1 MGNFINFTLRTKRI
15 TRSKWSI
22 LIFFLILLIDLS
34 PLMGMDSINE
44 TPTEQTQLIT
54 VCLSI
59 KGAKVVELEETD
71 EIITLDYCS
80 DSDERGVML
89 SSVAKYEP
97 LPHFPIEIWKRIFGE
112 VLDSYPSQ
120 YILGHTALLQSL
132 SQASHE
138 LFYSFPSLNL
148 FRKMARFQFN
158 YNCFLKGYDFAANLL
173 DPKVEWIEKFM
184 NLKGKLTGISIINQ
198 NHLKANQWRFEKE
211 FLQIISN
218 NYQAMSQKLNDIEQ
232 NVIQYTKNNPACLQ
246 DKLVV
251 VALNGLLADDNKS
264 LPDYSFQPRKEYKR
278 FFGNPKLITLGA
290 LVIVG
295 SCLWTGIKLYNSYP
309 QNESMQAYYTLLN
322 LSHVPYSDS
331 LMPCFNYNTYNPWG
345 FRKEQ
350 PTKIT
355 VWAQGEAWDKFFG
368 ERHGY
373 SDGFG
378 TFNPPPFRYRDT
390 RHGWSYWSSK
400 SIDNWIE
407 KFSSL
412 NTINY
417 TQLASEVIPF
427 FNTTVSRGV
436 NYICYPTSDYKD
448 IFCYSAYT
456 KDCVVDGGLC
466 LEIIRGSAE
475 CAKTLIID
483 GWKSQRNTYYG
494 LSCFFSFCYIVLCV
508 MGFVL

>member
-1 MGNFINFTLRTKRI
+1 MGNFINFTLRTKQI
-15 TRSKWSI
+15 ARSKCSI

-44 TPTEQTQLIT
+44 TPTEQTKLIT
-54 VCLSI
+54 DCLSI
-59 KGAKVVELEETD
+59 QGANVVELEETD
-71 EIITLDYCS
+71 EIIALDYCS

-97 LPHFPIEIWKRIFGE
+97 LPHFPIEIWKQIFGE

-138 LFYSFPSLNL
+138 LFYSFSSIDLL
-148 FRKMARFQFN
+148 RKMARFQFN

-173 DPKVEWIEKFM
+173 DLKVEWIKKFM
-184 NLKGKLTGISIINQ
+184 KLKGKLTGISLTNQ
-198 NHLKANQWRFEKE
+198 KLLKADLWRFEKE
-211 FLQIISN
+211 FLRIISN
-218 NYQAMSQKLNDIEQ
+218 NHQSLSHNINNIEK

-246 DKLVV
+246 DKSVV
-251 VALNGLLADDNKS
+251 IALNALLGDGDQS
-264 LPDYSFQPRKEYKR
+264 LPPYSYQPRREYKR

-295 SCLWTGIKLYNSYP
+295 GCLWTGIKLYNSYP
-309 QNESMQAYYTLLN
+309 ENESIQAYYALLN

-331 LMPCFNYNTYNPWG
+331 LMSCFNYNNYGIFEEST
-345 FRKEQ
+345 Q
-350 PTKIT
+350 IT
-355 VWAQGEAWDKFFG
+355 AWAQGEAWDKFFG
-368 ERHGY
+368 ERHEY
-373 SDGFG
+373 RDGFG
-378 TFNPPPFRYRDT
+378 IFSPPPFRYYD
-390 RHGWSYWSSK
+390 RHGWSEWHYD
-400 SIDNWIE
+400 SIKNWVQ

-417 TQLASEVIPF
+417 TQLSGEVIPL
-427 FNTTVSRGV
+427 FNTTVTRGI
-436 NYICYPTSDYKD
+436 NYTCYPTSDSKD
-448 IFCYSAYT
+448 IFCYTAYT

-475 CAKTLIID
+475 CAKNLIID
-483 GWKSQRNTYYG
+483 GWKFQRNSYYW
-494 LSCFFSFCYIVLCV
+494 LSCSFSFFYIVLCV
-508 MGFVL
+508 IGFVL